1 MIGQTISHY
10 KILERLG
17 EGGMGVV
24 YKAHDQ
30 NLDRLV
36 AIKVLSV
43 RGESSSQD
51 FLRFEQ
57 EAKAISALNHPHI
70 ATIHDRGVV
79 DGKPFLVLEYLA
91 GGTLREKLLRCHGEG
106 GQLPVKDLLRYAIEA
121 ARALAHAHRRGV
133 IHRDVKTDNLILT
146 EDGIVKVTDFGVAKW
161 NTGARITGQGHL
173 LGTAAYM
180 SPEQAQGLNVDARS
194 DVFSLGVVLFEL
206 STGRL
211 PFDGLYPAAIAY
223 DIIHTPVRPPRAQR
237 PDLPEALENM
247 IYKAMAKSPADRYER
262 MESFLTDL
270 EALQSALL
278 TGTGSG
284 PTIASPVRRRRMIA
298 AAAVVFL
305 ALAAGVA
312 GWRIVNGGGAPPPT
326 PAHRSGPLS
335 IAVLPMENLSNDSN
349 QDYLAD
355 GMTEALITDLAKSGD
370 FRVISR
376 TSVMQYKR
384 SGKSLRD
391 IAREL
396 NVDRIVEGSVI
407 KAGDEIRITAQLI
420 DTATD
425 EHLWAESYQRNL
437 TDVLSLQEDVAQTI
451 ANEVRTKL
459 GGNKGRTRVARPVNP
474 QAYEAYLR
482 ARQLAFQW
490 SPESI
495 ERGIGYYKK
504 AIEIDATYANAHAGL
519 AAAYG
524 LKALFGMAPPSSTW
538 PLARAAA
545 ERALE
550 LDDEAESAHT
560 SLGFVQASYDW
571 NWYGAERE
579 FLRAIELNPGSAT
592 AHHAY
597 AMVCLAPQGRL
608 DEALAEIEQAR
619 NLDPLSAAVNL
630 NVGDMYYFR
639 HEFEKATQQYR
650 KTLELDANFPNVRRW
665 LGNAACSM
673 GNRTAAAEYYRQAV
687 GAQGDRNPV
696 ALVAYLITTGRE
708 EEAREKLKRLGQDP
722 VASRLL
728 AADLAALYT
737 MLGDKE
743 AAFEWL
749 ERAYLER
756 SGSLTFTKVSPSFE
770 PLHSDPRFQS
780 LLRRLNLER

>member
-1 MIGQTISHY
+1 
-10 KILERLG
+10 
-17 EGGMGVV
+17 
-24 YKAHDQ
+24 
-30 NLDRLV
+30 
-36 AIKVLSV
+36 
-43 RGESSSQD
+43 
-51 FLRFEQ
+51 
-57 EAKAISALNHPHI
+57 
-70 ATIHDRGVV
+70 
-79 DGKPFLVLEYLA
+79 
-91 GGTLREKLLRCHGEG
+91 
-106 GQLPVKDLLRYAIEA
+106 
-121 ARALAHAHRRGV
+121 
-133 IHRDVKTDNLILT
+133 
-146 EDGIVKVTDFGVAKW
+146 
-161 NTGARITGQGHL
+161 
-173 LGTAAYM
+173 
-180 SPEQAQGLNVDARS
+180 
-194 DVFSLGVVLFEL
+194 
-206 STGRL
+206 
-211 PFDGLYPAAIAY
+211 
-223 DIIHTPVRPPRAQR
+223 
-237 PDLPEALENM
+237 
-247 IYKAMAKSPADRYER
+247 

-278 TGTGSG
+278 TGTGAG
-284 PTIASPVRRRRMIA
+284 RVAPTTAAHARWRKMIA
-298 AAAVVFL
+298 AAAALFL
-305 ALAAGVA
+305 ALAGGVA
-312 GWRIVNGGGAPPPT
+312 GWRVWDGQGKTLSRQPT
-326 PAHRSGPLS
+326 PAPRSGPLS
-335 IAVLPMENLSNDSN
+335 IAVLPMENLSNDPN

-355 GMTEALITDLAKSGD
+355 GMTEALITDLAKTGN

-437 TDVLSLQEDVAQTI
+437 TDVLSLQEDVAQAI
-451 ANEVRTKL
+451 ASEVKTQL
-459 GGNKGRTRVARPVNP
+459 GGSKGRLRPAYPVNP
-474 QAYEAYLR
+474 QAYEAFLR

-504 AIEIDATYANAHAGL
+504 AIEIDPGYANAHAGL

-524 LKALFGMAPPSSTW
+524 LKVLFGMASPSETW

-550 LDDEAESAHT
+550 LDDETESAHT

-579 FLRAIELNPGSAT
+579 FLRAIELNPGSVT

-630 NVGDMYYFR
+630 NVGDVYYFR
-639 HEFEKATQQYR
+639 REFEKATRQLR
-650 KTLELDANFPNVRRW
+650 KTLELDPNFPNVRRW
-665 LGNAACSM
+665 LGNVAFSM
-673 GNRTAAAEYYRQAV
+673 GNRTAAAEYFRQAV

-708 EEAREKLKRLGQDP
+708 EEARERLKQLGQDA

-728 AADLAALYT
+728 TADLAALYT

-756 SGSLTFTKVSPSFE
+756 SGSLTFAKVSPIFE